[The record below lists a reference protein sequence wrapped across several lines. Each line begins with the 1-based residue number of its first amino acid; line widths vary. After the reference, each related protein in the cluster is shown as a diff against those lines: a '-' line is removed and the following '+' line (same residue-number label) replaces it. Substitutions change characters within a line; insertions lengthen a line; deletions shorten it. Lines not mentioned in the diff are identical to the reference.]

1 MNSLFGGFG
10 NMFMNM
16 ARGQMAAPK
25 AVPVPAQAAAT
36 QPQMPNILMQAMGA
50 ALRGEDPHTFMQN
63 LAAQHPQLKQY
74 DLSNLSQAA
83 QQVCQQNGVDMQSAI
98 NQIDNITSS
107 ITQQSS

>member
-25 AVPVPAQAAAT
+25 VAQAASTAAA

-74 DLSNLSQAA
+74 DLSNLSQTA

-107 ITQQSS
+107 ITSQSP

>member
-16 ARGQMAAPK
+16 ARNQMAPK
-25 AVPVPAQAAAT
+25 AAAQTAAT

-107 ITQQSS
+107 ITSQSS

>member
-16 ARGQMAAPK
+16 ARSQMAPK
-25 AVPVPAQAAAT
+25 TVTQT
-36 QPQMPNILMQAMGA
+36 TSQPQMPNILMQAMGA

-107 ITQQSS
+107 ITSQSP

>member
-16 ARGQMAAPK
+16 ARNQMAPK
-25 AVPVPAQAAAT
+25 VAQTAST

-98 NQIDNITSS
+98 NQIDSITSS
-107 ITQQSS
+107 ITSQSS

>member
-16 ARGQMAAPK
+16 ARNQVAPK
-25 AVPVPAQAAAT
+25 AVTQAAA

-74 DLSNLSQAA
+74 DLSNLSQTA

-107 ITQQSS
+107 ITSQSP

>member
-16 ARGQMAAPK
+16 ARNQMAPK
-25 AVPVPAQAAAT
+25 VAQTA

-98 NQIDNITSS
+98 NQIDGITSS
-107 ITQQSS
+107 ITSQSS

>member
-16 ARGQMAAPK
+16 ARNQVVPK
-25 AVPVPAQAAAT
+25 ATATAQTAAS

-74 DLSNLSQAA
+74 DLSNLSQTA

-98 NQIDNITSS
+98 DQIDNITSS
-107 ITQQSS
+107 IMQSS

>member
-16 ARGQMAAPK
+16 ARGQQATPRM
-25 AVPVPAQAAAT
+25 VPQTA

-63 LAAQHPQLKQY
+63 LANQHPQLRQY
-74 DLSNLSQAA
+74 DLSNLQQTA

-98 NQIDNITSS
+98 NQLDNITSS
-107 ITQQSS
+107 IV

>member
-25 AVPVPAQAAAT
+25 VAQAAA

-107 ITQQSS
+107 ITSQSP

>member
-16 ARGQMAAPK
+16 ARNQMAPK
-25 AVPVPAQAAAT
+25 AAAQAAAT

-107 ITQQSS
+107 ITSQSS